1 MSGHPA
7 YPESIREGSQET
19 VAPELNPKEQEGG
32 SQMKEVGNNCVHVRF
47 GLRERPGADPT

>member
-7 YPESIREGSQET
+7 YPESIWEGFQET

-32 SQMKEVGNNCVHVRF
+32 SPMKEVGNNCVPVGF